1 MEDEILLKW
10 NDRILVFSLFLVLVF
25 SLGWVSAYDADEID
39 SASLDSDDACLG
51 LSSDSLDIEK
61 IDGSYSSSDVE
72 NDDDVLKVSP
82 VLAANSSDGS
92 SRFIVVQDNL
102 SDYFDDSGVLKE
114 EYGGSVL
121 VFDGLFDHKGTLTVN
136 RNDTRLMGNN
146 SLFNNTVF
154 SLTASGIM
162 LANMRFVLDE
172 SFPDNHNAG
181 IFVGWDNITLYN
193 ITMDY
198 DTPYDV
204 DCIGVYSLDNT
215 GFKLINSSFNYIGH
229 AFHEGH
235 NYPVLLQYSDDAYV
249 SGNNINSTL
258 PLREVDWSGGI
269 YGGVGMDKVSSF
281 AAGDSENLQ
290 FAGNNVYS
298 TVNFGEYADN
308 KYPTLSS
315 VLIYAC
321 DNSTI
326 NKNDIKVEDLHTRK
340 NTANYLY
347 ALDIYRLN
355 DVEIVENNIDVFTYG
370 GHGRYGTA
378 YPIQVTGPAYNI
390 KVAYNYLHSVSNGPN
405 IGVYSQNYYGSTQI
419 DVISNFINITGKA
432 GTDSWALVAGIE
444 VQDSDD
450 RILNNTIIVDTV
462 GGYKAGDRI
471 YGISY
476 SQNTQGNHKYD
487 IKYNNVTVPGPI
499 AISLNQG
506 LGSTTSDT
514 NVMYN
519 ILITGVGEGGD
530 RAVSIGGNGENNVI
544 RYNTNGA
551 DTIRHMTDRDLPL
564 WISDYRS
571 RGTGSGRGI
580 DLSWMHSGSNGH
592 VSGLGN
598 GTGSGSGLRIDSS
611 VNGSNSRFTRSNATR
626 GDLNSTRYTYGDS
639 GLSIASASSSA
650 GSASDSQS
658 DAMKKAYEID
668 EKDDLAVKS
677 GSYMQLIIIVIAAL
691 LLLIIGYKRQKDRE
705 EEE

>member
-1 MEDEILLKW
+1 MNKILFVFSISIILLASM
-10 NDRILVFSLFLVLVF
+10 SLI
-25 SLGWVSAYDADEID
+25 SASTNENLTLED
-39 SASLDSDDACLG
+39 SADSDVLLEDA
-51 LSSDSLDIEK
+51 SET
-61 IDGSYSSSDVE
+61 YSSLNVLSVQLQDDKLESASDNYVI
-72 NDDDVLKVSP
+72 NQRNYKM
-82 VLAANSSDGS
+82 
-92 SRFIVVQDNL
+92 
-102 SDYFDDSGVLKE
+102 YFDDTGVLKN
-114 EYGGSVL
+114 EYGGKIL
-121 VFDGLFDHKGTLTVN
+121 TFDGTFTDKGIFTINSDNTKITG
-136 RNDTRLMGNN
+136 RNT
-146 SLFNNTVF
+146 LFNNTGFNIKANGVM
-154 SLTASGIM
+154 LTNI
-162 LANMRFVLDE
+162 NFVLNE
-172 SFPDNHNAG
+172 SFTSNGNAG
-181 IFVGWDNITLYN
+181 VYVTGDNVTIYN
-193 ITMDY
+193 INMKY
-198 DTPYDV
+198 NTPSDV
-204 DCIGVYSLDNT
+204 DAIGVYSYDNT

-235 NYPVLLQYSDDAYV
+235 NYPILLQYSDDAIV
-249 SGNNINSTL
+249 SGNDINSTL

-281 AAGDSENLQ
+281 AAGDSKNLQ
-290 FAGNNVYS
+290 LTGNNIYS
-298 TVNFGEYADN
+298 TINFGEYADN

-326 NKNDIKVEDLHTRK
+326 NKNDIKVEDLYTRK

-355 DVEIVENNIDVFTYG
+355 DVEVVENNIDVFTYG
-370 GHGRYGTA
+370 GNGRYGTA

-390 KVAYNYLHSVSNGPN
+390 KVAYNHLHSVSNGPN

-462 GGYKAGDRI
+462 GGYKAGDRV

-487 IKYNNVTVPGPI
+487 IKYNKVTTPGPI

-519 ILITGVGEGGD
+519 ILVTGVGEGGD
-530 RAVSIGGNGENNVI
+530 KAVSIGGNGRNNVV

-551 DTIRHMTDRDLPL
+551 DTIRHMSERDIPSWLKN
-564 WISDYRS
+564 YN
-571 RGTGSGRGI
+571 SGGNGNGNGI
-580 DLSWMHSGSNGH
+580 DLSWLNTGDNSGN
-592 VSGLGN
+592 GLGN
-598 GTGSGSGLRIDSS
+598 GEGSGNTLNGKGQGNGLTIKSK
-611 VNGSNSRFTRSNATR
+611 VNGNNINPSTSDAIR
-626 GDLNSTRYTYGDS
+626 GDANSTRYTYGES
-639 GLSIASASSSA
+639 GISIASASSSA
-650 GSASDSQS
+650 GSGSSS
-658 DAMKKAYEID
+658 SSSPSESKAYEITKQIQELD
-668 EKDDLAVKS
+668 EINYIQTIIGIILV
-677 GSYMQLIIIVIAAL
+677 LI
-691 LLLIIGYKRQKDRE
+691 LLIIGYKEKESTKE
-705 EEE
+705 EY

>member
-1 MEDEILLKW
+1 MNKILFVFSISIILLASMGL
-10 NDRILVFSLFLVLVF
+10 I
-25 SLGWVSAYDADEID
+25 SASTNENLTLTD
-39 SASLDSDDACLG
+39 SADSDVLLEDA
-51 LSSDSLDIEK
+51 SET
-61 IDGSYSSSDVE
+61 YSSLNLTSVQSQ
-72 NDDDVLKVSP
+72 DDKIKS
-82 VLAANSSDGS
+82 AT
-92 SRFIVVQDNL
+92 DNYVINQRNYKM
-102 SDYFDDSGVLKE
+102 YFDEAGVLKN
-114 EYGGSVL
+114 EYGGKIL
-121 VFDGLFDHKGTLTVN
+121 TFDGTFTDKGILTIN
-136 RNDTRLMGNN
+136 SDNTKITGRNT
-146 SLFNNTVF
+146 LFNNTGFNIKADGVM
-154 SLTASGIM
+154 LTNIK
-162 LANMRFVLDE
+162 FVLNE
-172 SFPDNHNAG
+172 SFTSNSNAG
-181 IFVGWDNITLYN
+181 VYVTGDNVTLYN
-193 ITMDY
+193 IDMSY
-198 DTPYDV
+198 DTPSDV
-204 DCIGVYSLDNT
+204 DAIGVYSYDNT

-235 NYPVLLQYSDDAYV
+235 NYPILLQYSDDALV
-249 SGNNINSTL
+249 SGNDISSTL

-281 AAGDSENLQ
+281 AAGDSKNLQ
-290 FAGNNVYS
+290 FTGNNVYS

-355 DVEIVENNIDVFTYG
+355 DVEVVENNIDVFTYG
-370 GHGRYGTA
+370 GNGRYGTA

-390 KVAYNYLHSVSNGPN
+390 KVAHNYLHSVSNGPN
-405 IGVYSQNYYGSTQI
+405 IGVYSQNYYGLTQI

-462 GGYKAGDRI
+462 GGYKAGDRV

-487 IKYNNVTVPGPI
+487 IKYNKVTTPGPI

-519 ILITGVGEGGD
+519 ILVTGVGEGGD
-530 RAVSIGGNGENNVI
+530 RAVSIGGNGQNNVV

-551 DTIRHMTDRDLPL
+551 DTIRHMSERDIPSWLKNYNL
-564 WISDYRS
+564 
-571 RGTGSGRGI
+571 GSNGKWNGV
-580 DLSWMHSGSNGH
+580 DLSWLSTGNNAGN
-592 VSGLGN
+592 GLGN
-598 GTGSGSGLRIDSS
+598 GEGSGNT
-611 VNGSNSRFTRSNATR
+611 VNGKGQGNGLTIKSKVNGNNINPSTSDAIR
-626 GDLNSTRYTYGDS
+626 GDANSTRYTYGES
-639 GLSIASASSSA
+639 GISIASASSSA
-650 GSASDSQS
+650 GSGSSS
-658 DAMKKAYEID
+658 SSSPSESKAYEITKQIQELD
-668 EKDDLAVKS
+668 EINYIQTIIGIILV
-677 GSYMQLIIIVIAAL
+677 LI
-691 LLLIIGYKRQKDRE
+691 LLIIGYREKEHTE
-705 EEE
+705 EEY

>member
-1 MEDEILLKW
+1 MKMNKILF
-10 NDRILVFSLFLVLVF
+10 IFSIMMVLIF
-25 SLGWVSAYDADEID
+25 GMSLI
-39 SASLDSDDACLG
+39 SASTNDNLTMAGAENDLVIE
-51 LSSDSLDIEK
+51 DINTE
-61 IDGSYSSSDVE
+61 SYSSL
-72 NDDDVLKVSP
+72 NVLGVQSQDEIE
-82 VLAANSSDGS
+82 SS
-92 SRFIVVQDNL
+92 QDSYIINQRNYKM
-102 SDYFDDSGVLKE
+102 YFDNEGVLKD
-114 EYGGSVL
+114 EYGSKILTFNGEFTDKGVL
-121 VFDGLFDHKGTLTVN
+121 TINSDNTKITG
-136 RNDTRLMGNN
+136 RNT
-146 SLFNNTVF
+146 LFNNTVF
-154 SLTASGIM
+154 NIKANGVMLTN
-162 LANMRFVLDE
+162 LKFVLNE
-172 SFPDNHNAG
+172 SFKNNANAG
-181 IFVGWDNITLYN
+181 IYVTGDNVTVYN
-193 ITMDY
+193 IDMTY
-198 DTPYDV
+198 DTPGDV
-204 DCIGVYSLDNT
+204 DAIGVYSYDNT

-235 NYPVLLQYSDDAYV
+235 NYPILLQYSDDAYV

-281 AAGDSENLQ
+281 AAGDSKNLQ

-390 KVAYNYLHSVSNGPN
+390 KVAHNYLHSVSNGPN

-462 GGYKAGDRI
+462 GGYKAGDRV

-487 IKYNNVTVPGPI
+487 IKYNKVTVPGPI

-519 ILITGVGEGGD
+519 ILVTGVGEGGD
-530 RAVSIGGNGENNVI
+530 KAVSIGGNGQNNIV

-551 DTIRHMTDRDLPL
+551 DTIRHMSERDIPSWLKN
-564 WISDYRS
+564 YN
-571 RGTGSGRGI
+571 SGGNGNGNGM
-580 DLSWMHSGSNGH
+580 DLSWLNAGNNAGN
-592 VSGLGN
+592 GLGN
-598 GTGSGSGLRIDSS
+598 GEGSGNSLNGKGQGNGLTIKSN
-611 VNGSNSRFTRSNATR
+611 VNGNNINPSTSDAVR
-626 GDLNSTRYTYGDS
+626 GDANSTRYTYGES
-639 GLSIASASSSA
+639 GISIASASSSA
-650 GSASDSQS
+650 GSGSSS
-658 DAMKKAYEID
+658 SSSPSESKAYEITKQIQ
-668 EKDDLAVKS
+668 ELNEINYIQTIIGIILV
-677 GSYMQLIIIVIAAL
+677 LI
-691 LLLIIGYKRQKDRE
+691 LLIIGYKEKEHTKE
-705 EEE
+705 EY

>member
-1 MEDEILLKW
+1 M
-10 NDRILVFSLFLVLVF
+10 SLI
-25 SLGWVSAYDADEID
+25 SASTNENLTLTD
-39 SASLDSDDACLG
+39 SADSNVLLEDA
-51 LSSDSLDIEK
+51 SET
-61 IDGSYSSSDVE
+61 YSSLNLTSVQSQDDKIKSA
-72 NDDDVLKVSP
+72 NDNYIINQRNYKM
-82 VLAANSSDGS
+82 
-92 SRFIVVQDNL
+92 
-102 SDYFDDSGVLKE
+102 YFDEAGVLKN
-114 EYGGSVL
+114 EYSGKIL
-121 VFDGLFDHKGTLTVN
+121 TFDGTFTDKGILTIN
-136 RNDTRLMGNN
+136 SDNTKITGRNT
-146 SLFNNTVF
+146 LFNNTGFNIKADGVM
-154 SLTASGIM
+154 LTN
-162 LANMRFVLDE
+162 LKFVLNE
-172 SFPDNHNAG
+172 SFTGNSNAG
-181 IFVGWDNITLYN
+181 IYITGNNVTLYN
-193 ITMDY
+193 IDMSY
-198 DTPYDV
+198 DTPSDV
-204 DCIGVYSLDNT
+204 DAIGVYSYDNT

-235 NYPVLLQYSDDAYV
+235 NYPILLQYSDDALV
-249 SGNNINSTL
+249 SGNDISSTL

-281 AAGDSENLQ
+281 AAGDSKNLQ
-290 FAGNNVYS
+290 FTGNNVYS

-355 DVEIVENNIDVFTYG
+355 DVEVVENNIDVFTYG
-370 GHGRYGTA
+370 GNGRYGTA

-462 GGYKAGDRI
+462 GGYKAGDRV

-487 IKYNNVTVPGPI
+487 IKYNKVTTPGPI

-519 ILITGVGEGGD
+519 ILVTGVGEGGD
-530 RAVSIGGNGENNVI
+530 RAVSIGGNGQNNVV

-551 DTIRHMTDRDLPL
+551 DTIRHMSERDIPSWLKN
-564 WISDYRS
+564 YN
-571 RGTGSGRGI
+571 SGGVGNGNGV
-580 DLSWMHSGSNGH
+580 DLSWLNTGNNAGN
-592 VSGLGN
+592 GLGN
-598 GTGSGSGLRIDSS
+598 GEGSGNSLSGKGQGSGLTIKSK
-611 VNGSNSRFTRSNATR
+611 VNGNNINPSTSDAIR
-626 GDLNSTRYTYGDS
+626 GDANSTRYTYGES
-639 GLSIASASSSA
+639 GISIASASSSA
-650 GSASDSQS
+650 GSGSSS
-658 DAMKKAYEID
+658 SSSPSESKAYEITKQIQELD
-668 EKDDLAVKS
+668 KINYIQTIIGIILV
-677 GSYMQLIIIVIAAL
+677 LI
-691 LLLIIGYKRQKDRE
+691 LLIIGYREKERTE
-705 EEE
+705 EEY

>member
-1 MEDEILLKW
+1 MNKILFVFSISIILLA
-10 NDRILVFSLFLVLVF
+10 SL
-25 SLGWVSAYDADEID
+25 SLISASTNENLTLTD
-39 SASLDSDDACLG
+39 SADSNVLLEDA
-51 LSSDSLDIEK
+51 SET
-61 IDGSYSSSDVE
+61 YSSLNLISVQSQ
-72 NDDDVLKVSP
+72 DDKLES
-82 VLAANSSDGS
+82 AT
-92 SRFIVVQDNL
+92 DNYVINQRNYKM
-102 SDYFDDSGVLKE
+102 YFDDTGVLKDE
-114 EYGGSVL
+114 CGGKIL
-121 VFDGLFDHKGTLTVN
+121 TFDGTFSDKGILTIN
-136 RNDTRLMGNN
+136 SDNTKITGRNT
-146 SLFNNTVF
+146 LFNNTGFNIKADGVM
-154 SLTASGIM
+154 LTN
-162 LANMRFVLDE
+162 LKFVLNE
-172 SFPDNHNAG
+172 SFTANSNAG
-181 IFVGWDNITLYN
+181 IYVTGNNVTLYN
-193 ITMDY
+193 INMSY
-198 DTPYDV
+198 DTPSDV
-204 DCIGVYSLDNT
+204 DAIGVYSYDNT

-235 NYPVLLQYSDDAYV
+235 NYPILLQYSDNAIV
-249 SGNNINSTL
+249 SGNDIGSTL

-281 AAGDSENLQ
+281 AAGDSKNLQ
-290 FAGNNVYS
+290 FTGNNVYS

-326 NKNDIKVEDLHTRK
+326 NKNDIKVEDLYTRK

-355 DVEIVENNIDVFTYG
+355 DVEVVENNIDVFTYG
-370 GHGRYGTA
+370 GNGRYGTA

-462 GGYKAGDRI
+462 GGYKAGDRV

-487 IKYNNVTVPGPI
+487 IKYNKVTTPGPI

-519 ILITGVGEGGD
+519 ILVTGVGEGGD
-530 RAVSIGGNGENNVI
+530 RAVSIGGNGQNNIV

-551 DTIRHMTDRDLPL
+551 DTIRHMSERDIPSWLKNYN
-564 WISDYRS
+564 SS
-571 RGTGSGRGI
+571 SNGNGNGV
-580 DLSWMHSGSNGH
+580 DLSWLNTGNNAGN
-592 VSGLGN
+592 GLGN
-598 GTGSGSGLRIDSS
+598 GEGSGNTLNGKGQGNGLTIKSK
-611 VNGSNSRFTRSNATR
+611 VNGNNINPSTSDAIR
-626 GDLNSTRYTYGDS
+626 GDVNSTRYAYGES
-639 GLSIASASSSA
+639 GISIASASSSA
-650 GSASDSQS
+650 GSGSSS
-658 DAMKKAYEID
+658 SSSPTESKVYEITKQIQELD
-668 EKDDLAVKS
+668 EINYIQTIIGIMLV
-677 GSYMQLIIIVIAAL
+677 LI
-691 LLLIIGYKRQKDRE
+691 LLIIGYRKKEHIE
-705 EEE
+705 EEY

>member
-1 MEDEILLKW
+1 MNKILFVFSISIILLASM
-10 NDRILVFSLFLVLVF
+10 SLI
-25 SLGWVSAYDADEID
+25 SASTNENLNLTD
-39 SASLDSDDACLG
+39 SADSDVLLEDA
-51 LSSDSLDIEK
+51 SET
-61 IDGSYSSSDVE
+61 YSSLNLTSVQSQ
-72 NDDDVLKVSP
+72 DDKIKS
-82 VLAANSSDGS
+82 AT
-92 SRFIVVQDNL
+92 DNYVINQRNYKM
-102 SDYFDDSGVLKE
+102 YFDEAGVLKN
-114 EYGGSVL
+114 EYGGKIL
-121 VFDGLFDHKGTLTVN
+121 TFDGTFTDKGILTIN
-136 RNDTRLMGNN
+136 SDNTKITGRNT
-146 SLFNNTVF
+146 LFNNTGFNIKADGVM
-154 SLTASGIM
+154 LTN
-162 LANMRFVLDE
+162 LKFVLNE
-172 SFPDNHNAG
+172 SFKSNRNAG
-181 IFVGWDNITLYN
+181 IYITGDNVTLYN
-193 ITMDY
+193 IDMSY
-198 DTPYDV
+198 DTPSDV
-204 DCIGVYSLDNT
+204 DAVGVYSYDNT

-235 NYPVLLQYSDDAYV
+235 NYPILLQYSDDALV
-249 SGNNINSTL
+249 SGNDISSTL

-281 AAGDSENLQ
+281 AAGDSKNLQ
-290 FAGNNVYS
+290 FTGNNVYS

-355 DVEIVENNIDVFTYG
+355 DVEVVENNIDVFTYG
-370 GHGRYGTA
+370 GNGRYGTA

-462 GGYKAGDRI
+462 GGYKAGDRV

-487 IKYNNVTVPGPI
+487 IKYNKVTTPGPI

-519 ILITGVGEGGD
+519 ILVTGVGEGGD
-530 RAVSIGGNGENNVI
+530 RAVSIGGNGQNNVV

-551 DTIRHMTDRDLPL
+551 DTIRHMAERDIPSWLKN
-564 WISDYRS
+564 YN
-571 RGTGSGRGI
+571 SGGNGNGNGV
-580 DLSWMHSGSNGH
+580 DLSWLNTGNNAGN
-592 VSGLGN
+592 GLGN
-598 GTGSGSGLRIDSS
+598 GEGSGNTLNGKGQGNGLTIKSKI
-611 VNGSNSRFTRSNATR
+611 NGNNINPSTSDAIH
-626 GDLNSTRYTYGDS
+626 GDANSTRYTYGES
-639 GLSIASASSSA
+639 GISIASASSSA
-650 GSASDSQS
+650 GSGSSS
-658 DAMKKAYEID
+658 SSSPSESKAYEITKQIQELD
-668 EKDDLAVKS
+668 EINYIQTIIGIVLV
-677 GSYMQLIIIVIAAL
+677 LI
-691 LLLIIGYKRQKDRE
+691 LLIVGYREKEHTE
-705 EEE
+705 EEY

>member
-1 MEDEILLKW
+1 MKMNKILFVFSISIILLASM
-10 NDRILVFSLFLVLVF
+10 SLI
-25 SLGWVSAYDADEID
+25 SASTNENLTLTD
-39 SASLDSDDACLG
+39 SADSDMLLEDA
-51 LSSDSLDIEK
+51 SAT
-61 IDGSYSSSDVE
+61 YSSLNLTSVQSQDDKIKSA
-72 NDDDVLKVSP
+72 NDNYIINQRNYKM
-82 VLAANSSDGS
+82 
-92 SRFIVVQDNL
+92 
-102 SDYFDDSGVLKE
+102 YFDEAGVLKN
-114 EYGGSVL
+114 EYSGKIL
-121 VFDGLFDHKGTLTVN
+121 TFDGTFTDKGILTIN
-136 RNDTRLMGNN
+136 SDNTKITGRNT
-146 SLFNNTVF
+146 LFNNTGFNIKADGVM
-154 SLTASGIM
+154 LTN
-162 LANMRFVLDE
+162 LKFVLNE
-172 SFPDNHNAG
+172 SFTANSNAG
-181 IFVGWDNITLYN
+181 IYITGNNVTLYN
-193 ITMDY
+193 IDMSY
-198 DTPYDV
+198 DTPSDV
-204 DCIGVYSLDNT
+204 DAIGVYSYDNT

-235 NYPVLLQYSDDAYV
+235 NYPILLQYSDDALV
-249 SGNNINSTL
+249 SGNDISSTL

-281 AAGDSENLQ
+281 AAGDSKNLQ
-290 FAGNNVYS
+290 FTGNNVYS

-355 DVEIVENNIDVFTYG
+355 DVEVVENNIDVFTYG
-370 GHGRYGTA
+370 GNGRYGTA

-462 GGYKAGDRI
+462 GGYKAGDRV

-487 IKYNNVTVPGPI
+487 IKYNKVTTPGPI

-519 ILITGVGEGGD
+519 ILVTGVGEGGD
-530 RAVSIGGNGENNVI
+530 RAVSIGGNGQNNVV

-551 DTIRHMTDRDLPL
+551 DTIRHMSERDIPSWLKN
-564 WISDYRS
+564 YN
-571 RGTGSGRGI
+571 SGGVGNGNGV
-580 DLSWMHSGSNGH
+580 DLSWLNTGNNAGN
-592 VSGLGN
+592 GLGN
-598 GTGSGSGLRIDSS
+598 GEGSGNSLSGKGQGSGLTIKSK
-611 VNGSNSRFTRSNATR
+611 VNGNNINPSTSDAIR
-626 GDLNSTRYTYGDS
+626 GDANSTRYTYGES
-639 GLSIASASSSA
+639 GISIASASSSA
-650 GSASDSQS
+650 GSGSSS
-658 DAMKKAYEID
+658 SSSPSESKAYEITKQIQELD
-668 EKDDLAVKS
+668 KINYIQTIIGIILV
-677 GSYMQLIIIVIAAL
+677 LI
-691 LLLIIGYKRQKDRE
+691 LLIIGYREKERTE
-705 EEE
+705 EEY

>member
-1 MEDEILLKW
+1 M
-10 NDRILVFSLFLVLVF
+10 SLI
-25 SLGWVSAYDADEID
+25 SASTNENLTLTD
-39 SASLDSDDACLG
+39 SADSDMLLEDA
-51 LSSDSLDIEK
+51 SAT
-61 IDGSYSSSDVE
+61 YSSLNLTSVQSQDDKIKSA
-72 NDDDVLKVSP
+72 NDNYIINQRNYKM
-82 VLAANSSDGS
+82 
-92 SRFIVVQDNL
+92 
-102 SDYFDDSGVLKE
+102 YFDEAGVLKN
-114 EYGGSVL
+114 EYSGKIL
-121 VFDGLFDHKGTLTVN
+121 TFDGTFTDKGILTIN
-136 RNDTRLMGNN
+136 SDNTKITGRNT
-146 SLFNNTVF
+146 LFNNTGFNIKADGVM
-154 SLTASGIM
+154 LTN
-162 LANMRFVLDE
+162 LKFVLNE
-172 SFPDNHNAG
+172 SFTANSNAG
-181 IFVGWDNITLYN
+181 IYITGNNVTLYN
-193 ITMDY
+193 IDMSY
-198 DTPYDV
+198 DTPSDV
-204 DCIGVYSLDNT
+204 DAIGVYSYDNT

-235 NYPVLLQYSDDAYV
+235 NYPILLQYSDDALV
-249 SGNNINSTL
+249 SGNDISSTL

-281 AAGDSENLQ
+281 AAGDSKNLQ
-290 FAGNNVYS
+290 FTGNNVYS

-355 DVEIVENNIDVFTYG
+355 DVEVVENNIDVFTYG
-370 GHGRYGTA
+370 GNGRYGTA

-462 GGYKAGDRI
+462 GGYKAGDRV

-487 IKYNNVTVPGPI
+487 IKYNKVTTPGPI

-519 ILITGVGEGGD
+519 ILVTGVGEGGD
-530 RAVSIGGNGENNVI
+530 RAVSIGGNGQNNVV

-551 DTIRHMTDRDLPL
+551 DTIRHMSERDIPSWLKN
-564 WISDYRS
+564 YN
-571 RGTGSGRGI
+571 SGGVGNGNGV
-580 DLSWMHSGSNGH
+580 DLSWLNTGNNAGN
-592 VSGLGN
+592 GLGN
-598 GTGSGSGLRIDSS
+598 GEGSGNSLSGKGQGSGLTIKSK
-611 VNGSNSRFTRSNATR
+611 VNGNNINPSTSDAIR
-626 GDLNSTRYTYGDS
+626 GDANSTRYTYGES
-639 GLSIASASSSA
+639 GISIASASSSA
-650 GSASDSQS
+650 GSGSSS
-658 DAMKKAYEID
+658 SSSPSESKAYEITKQIQELD
-668 EKDDLAVKS
+668 KINYIQTIIGIILV
-677 GSYMQLIIIVIAAL
+677 LI
-691 LLLIIGYKRQKDRE
+691 LLIIGYREKERTE
-705 EEE
+705 EEY

>member
-1 MEDEILLKW
+1 M
-10 NDRILVFSLFLVLVF
+10 SLI
-25 SLGWVSAYDADEID
+25 SASTNENLNLTD
-39 SASLDSDDACLG
+39 SADSDVLLEDA
-51 LSSDSLDIEK
+51 SET
-61 IDGSYSSSDVE
+61 YSSLNLTSVQSQ
-72 NDDDVLKVSP
+72 DDKIKS
-82 VLAANSSDGS
+82 AT
-92 SRFIVVQDNL
+92 DNYVINQRNYKM
-102 SDYFDDSGVLKE
+102 YFDEAGVLKN
-114 EYGGSVL
+114 EYGGKIL
-121 VFDGLFDHKGTLTVN
+121 TFDGTFTDKGILTIN
-136 RNDTRLMGNN
+136 SDNTKITGRNT
-146 SLFNNTVF
+146 LFNNTGFNIKADGVM
-154 SLTASGIM
+154 LTN
-162 LANMRFVLDE
+162 LKFVLNE
-172 SFPDNHNAG
+172 SFKSNRNAG
-181 IFVGWDNITLYN
+181 IYITGDNVTLYN
-193 ITMDY
+193 IDMSY
-198 DTPYDV
+198 DTPSDV
-204 DCIGVYSLDNT
+204 DAVGVYSYDNT

-235 NYPVLLQYSDDAYV
+235 NYPILLQYSDDALV
-249 SGNNINSTL
+249 SGNDISSTL

-281 AAGDSENLQ
+281 AAGDSKNLQ
-290 FAGNNVYS
+290 FTGNNVYS

-355 DVEIVENNIDVFTYG
+355 DVEVVENNIDVFTYG
-370 GHGRYGTA
+370 GNGRYGTA

-462 GGYKAGDRI
+462 GGYKAGDRV

-487 IKYNNVTVPGPI
+487 IKYNKVTTPGPI

-519 ILITGVGEGGD
+519 ILVTGVGEGGD
-530 RAVSIGGNGENNVI
+530 RAVSIGGNGQNNVV

-551 DTIRHMTDRDLPL
+551 DTIRHMAERDIPSWLKN
-564 WISDYRS
+564 YN
-571 RGTGSGRGI
+571 SGGNGNGNGV
-580 DLSWMHSGSNGH
+580 DLSWLNTGNNAGN
-592 VSGLGN
+592 GLGN
-598 GTGSGSGLRIDSS
+598 GEGSGNTLNGKGQGNGLTIKSKI
-611 VNGSNSRFTRSNATR
+611 NGNNINPSTSDAIH
-626 GDLNSTRYTYGDS
+626 GDANSTRYTYGES
-639 GLSIASASSSA
+639 GISIASASSSA
-650 GSASDSQS
+650 GSGSSS
-658 DAMKKAYEID
+658 SSSPSESKAYEITKQIQELD
-668 EKDDLAVKS
+668 EINYIQTIIGIVLV
-677 GSYMQLIIIVIAAL
+677 LI
-691 LLLIIGYKRQKDRE
+691 LLIVGYREKEHTE
-705 EEE
+705 EEY

>member
-1 MEDEILLKW
+1 MNKILFVFSISIILLASM
-10 NDRILVFSLFLVLVF
+10 SLI
-25 SLGWVSAYDADEID
+25 SASTNENLTLTD
-39 SASLDSDDACLG
+39 SADSDMLLEDA
-51 LSSDSLDIEK
+51 SET
-61 IDGSYSSSDVE
+61 YSSLNLTSVQSQ
-72 NDDDVLKVSP
+72 DDKIKS
-82 VLAANSSDGS
+82 AT
-92 SRFIVVQDNL
+92 DNYVINQRNYKM
-102 SDYFDDSGVLKE
+102 YFDEAGVLKN
-114 EYGGSVL
+114 EYCGKIL
-121 VFDGLFDHKGTLTVN
+121 TFDGTFTDKGILTIN
-136 RNDTRLMGNN
+136 SDNTKITGRNT
-146 SLFNNTVF
+146 LFNNTGFNIKADGVMLTNINFVF
-154 SLTASGIM
+154 
-162 LANMRFVLDE
+162 NE
-172 SFPDNHNAG
+172 SFTANSNAG
-181 IFVGWDNITLYN
+181 IYITGNNVTLYN
-193 ITMDY
+193 IDMSY
-198 DTPYDV
+198 DTPSDV
-204 DCIGVYSLDNT
+204 DAIGVYSYDNT

-235 NYPVLLQYSDDAYV
+235 NYPILLQYSDNAIV
-249 SGNNINSTL
+249 SGNDISSTL

-281 AAGDSENLQ
+281 AAGDSKNLQ
-290 FAGNNVYS
+290 FTGNNVYS

-355 DVEIVENNIDVFTYG
+355 DVEVVENNIDVFTYG
-370 GHGRYGTA
+370 GNGRYGTA

-462 GGYKAGDRI
+462 GGYKAGDRV

-487 IKYNNVTVPGPI
+487 IKYNKVTTPGPI

-519 ILITGVGEGGD
+519 ILVTGVGEGGD
-530 RAVSIGGNGENNVI
+530 RAVSIGGNGQNNVV

-551 DTIRHMTDRDLPL
+551 DTIRHMAERDIPSWLKN
-564 WISDYRS
+564 YN
-571 RGTGSGRGI
+571 SGGNGNGNGV
-580 DLSWMHSGSNGH
+580 DLSWLNTGNNAGN
-592 VSGLGN
+592 GLGN
-598 GTGSGSGLRIDSS
+598 GEGSGNTLNGKGQGNGLTIKSKI
-611 VNGSNSRFTRSNATR
+611 NGNNINPSTSDAIH
-626 GDLNSTRYTYGDS
+626 GDANSTRYTYGES
-639 GLSIASASSSA
+639 GISIASASSSA
-650 GSASDSQS
+650 GSGSSS
-658 DAMKKAYEID
+658 SSSPSESKAYEITKQIQELD
-668 EKDDLAVKS
+668 EINYIQTIIGIMLV
-677 GSYMQLIIIVIAAL
+677 LI
-691 LLLIIGYKRQKDRE
+691 LLIIGYREKERTE
-705 EEE
+705 EEY

>member
-1 MEDEILLKW
+1 MNKILFVFSISIILLASM
-10 NDRILVFSLFLVLVF
+10 SLI
-25 SLGWVSAYDADEID
+25 SASTNENLTLTD
-39 SASLDSDDACLG
+39 SADSDMLLEDA
-51 LSSDSLDIEK
+51 SAT
-61 IDGSYSSSDVE
+61 YSSLNLTSVQSQDDKIKSA
-72 NDDDVLKVSP
+72 NDNYIINQRNYKM
-82 VLAANSSDGS
+82 
-92 SRFIVVQDNL
+92 
-102 SDYFDDSGVLKE
+102 YFDEAGVLKN
-114 EYGGSVL
+114 EYSGKIL
-121 VFDGLFDHKGTLTVN
+121 TFDGTFTDKGILTIN
-136 RNDTRLMGNN
+136 SDNTKITGRNT
-146 SLFNNTVF
+146 LFNNTGFNIKADGVM
-154 SLTASGIM
+154 LTN
-162 LANMRFVLDE
+162 LKFVLNE
-172 SFPDNHNAG
+172 SFTANSNAG
-181 IFVGWDNITLYN
+181 IYITGNNVTLYN
-193 ITMDY
+193 IDMSY
-198 DTPYDV
+198 DTPSDV
-204 DCIGVYSLDNT
+204 DAIGVYSYDNT

-235 NYPVLLQYSDDAYV
+235 NYPILLQYSDDALV
-249 SGNNINSTL
+249 SGNDISSTL

-281 AAGDSENLQ
+281 AAGDSKNLQ
-290 FAGNNVYS
+290 FTGNNVYS

-355 DVEIVENNIDVFTYG
+355 DVEVVENNIDVFTYG
-370 GHGRYGTA
+370 GNGRYGTA

-462 GGYKAGDRI
+462 GGYKAGDRV

-487 IKYNNVTVPGPI
+487 IKYNKVTTPGPI

-519 ILITGVGEGGD
+519 ILVTGVGEGGD
-530 RAVSIGGNGENNVI
+530 RAVSIGGNGQNNVV

-551 DTIRHMTDRDLPL
+551 DTIRHMSERDIPSWLKN
-564 WISDYRS
+564 YN
-571 RGTGSGRGI
+571 SGGVGNGNGV
-580 DLSWMHSGSNGH
+580 DLSWLNTGNNAGN
-592 VSGLGN
+592 GLGN
-598 GTGSGSGLRIDSS
+598 GEGSGNSLSGKGQGSGLTIKSK
-611 VNGSNSRFTRSNATR
+611 VNGNNINPSTSDAIR
-626 GDLNSTRYTYGDS
+626 GDANSTRYNYGES
-639 GLSIASASSSA
+639 GISIASASSSA
-650 GSASDSQS
+650 GSGSSS
-658 DAMKKAYEID
+658 SSSPSESKAYEITKQIQELD
-668 EKDDLAVKS
+668 KINYIQTIIGIILV
-677 GSYMQLIIIVIAAL
+677 LI
-691 LLLIIGYKRQKDRE
+691 LLIIGYREKERTE
-705 EEE
+705 EEY

>member
-1 MEDEILLKW
+1 M
-10 NDRILVFSLFLVLVF
+10 SLI
-25 SLGWVSAYDADEID
+25 SASTNENLTLTD
-39 SASLDSDDACLG
+39 SADSDVLLEDA
-51 LSSDSLDIEK
+51 SET
-61 IDGSYSSSDVE
+61 YSSLNLTSVQSQDDKIKSA
-72 NDDDVLKVSP
+72 NDNYVINQRNYKM
-82 VLAANSSDGS
+82 
-92 SRFIVVQDNL
+92 
-102 SDYFDDSGVLKE
+102 YFDEAGVLKN
-114 EYGGSVL
+114 EYGGKIL
-121 VFDGLFDHKGTLTVN
+121 TFDGTFTDKGILTIN
-136 RNDTRLMGNN
+136 SDNTKITGRNT
-146 SLFNNTVF
+146 LFNNTGFNIKADGVM
-154 SLTASGIM
+154 LTN
-162 LANMRFVLDE
+162 LKFVLNE
-172 SFPDNHNAG
+172 SFKSNRNAG
-181 IFVGWDNITLYN
+181 IYITGDNVTLYN
-193 ITMDY
+193 IDMSY
-198 DTPYDV
+198 DTPSDV
-204 DCIGVYSLDNT
+204 DAVGVYSYDNT
-215 GFKLINSSFNYIGH
+215 GFKLINSSFNYIGQ

-235 NYPVLLQYSDDAYV
+235 NYPILLQYSDNAIV
-249 SGNNINSTL
+249 SGNDISSTL

-281 AAGDSENLQ
+281 AAGDSKNLQ
-290 FAGNNVYS
+290 FTGNNVYS

-355 DVEIVENNIDVFTYG
+355 DVEVVENNIDVFTYG
-370 GHGRYGTA
+370 GNGRYGTA

-462 GGYKAGDRI
+462 GGYKAGDRV

-487 IKYNNVTVPGPI
+487 IKYNKVTTPGPI

-519 ILITGVGEGGD
+519 ILVTGVGEGGD
-530 RAVSIGGNGENNVI
+530 RAVSIGGNGQNNVV

-551 DTIRHMTDRDLPL
+551 DTIRHMAERDIPSWLKN
-564 WISDYRS
+564 YN
-571 RGTGSGRGI
+571 SGGNGNGNGV
-580 DLSWMHSGSNGH
+580 DLSWLNTGNNAGN
-592 VSGLGN
+592 GLGN
-598 GTGSGSGLRIDSS
+598 GEGSGNTLNGKGQGNGLTIKSKI
-611 VNGSNSRFTRSNATR
+611 NGNNINPSTSDAIH
-626 GDLNSTRYTYGDS
+626 GDANSTRYTYGES
-639 GLSIASASSSA
+639 GISIASASSSA
-650 GSASDSQS
+650 GSGSSS
-658 DAMKKAYEID
+658 SSSPRESKAYEITKQIQELD
-668 EKDDLAVKS
+668 EINYIQTIIGIVLV
-677 GSYMQLIIIVIAAL
+677 LI
-691 LLLIIGYKRQKDRE
+691 LLIVGYREKEHTE
-705 EEE
+705 EEY